1 MEEIKT
7 KLKEAI
13 TLIAEASDGLT
24 QASYGLTK
32 MNPFDFDKYVKL
44 SDTGFELSVISR
56 KLEDF
61 EESL

>member
-24 QASYGLTK
+24 K
-32 MNPFDFDKYVKL
+32 DKYL
-44 SDTGFELSVISR
+44 ELSEIR
-56 KLEDF
+56 KQLEDI
-61 EESL
+61 EDNL